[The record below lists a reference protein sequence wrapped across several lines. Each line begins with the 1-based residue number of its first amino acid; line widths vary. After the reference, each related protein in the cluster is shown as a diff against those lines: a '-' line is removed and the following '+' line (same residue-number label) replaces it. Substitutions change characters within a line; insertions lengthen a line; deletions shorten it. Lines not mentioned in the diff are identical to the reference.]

1 MWDCIKLSDSFIM
14 LTCYLTKAVNEL
26 KPVKVYNNFKEDRV
40 QLIKDNNKKEAIYCL
55 INLINGHSY
64 IGSSNNLAGR
74 MRNYLNDAFL
84 NNKKN
89 SNMPIIKALLKYGQN
104 NFAVLIIE
112 YVNFDKL
119 AIRETHFIS
128 KLLPYYNVLKEGYS
142 SVGYKHTEATK
153 DMLSE
158 LAKNRVHSDQTKVL
172 ISAALIG
179 KNNPFYNKTHS
190 WESKLKIINAKSAYP
205 VYIYD
210 SYKKL
215 LIVFPSVKT
224 LANVINSNSA
234 TIVNYIK
241 NEALFRGGWYFSSLP
256 FNLSDVPLISDITL
270 TEANNLILDIK
281 NSSHIKKAIFVY
293 NKNKELL
300 WKFDGIMQAEKE
312 LKISHDTIKKYAPLN
327 KPFGDYIFSY
337 EILKD

>member
-1 MWDCIKLSDSFIM
+1 M

-55 INLINGHSY
+55 INGHSY

-74 MRNYLNDAFL
+74 M
-84 NNKKN
+84 
-89 SNMPIIKALLKYGQN
+89 PLLKYGKN
-104 NFAVLIIE
+104 NFAILIIE

-158 LAKNRVHSDQTKVL
+158 LAKNREHSDQTKVL
-172 ISAALIG
+172 ISAAL
-179 KNNPFYNKTHS
+179 T
-190 WESKLKIINAKSAYP
+190 ESKLKIINDKSAYP

-241 NEALFRGGWYFSSLP
+241 NEALFR
-256 FNLSDVPLISDITL
+256 
-270 TEANNLILDIK
+270 
-281 NSSHIKKAIFVY
+281 
-293 NKNKELL
+293 
-300 WKFDGIMQAEKE
+300 AEKE